1 MSLSKCPLLTCVPH
15 IRYHLIELLG
25 PSFKYMALCG
35 GIQHPNDSSSD
46 AAGENVHSCSYSCQ
60 AHTQVIVLSWLG
72 VVDTLI

>member
-46 AAGENVHSCSYSCQ
+46 AAGEMYTAV
-60 AHTQVIVLSWLG
+60 AT
-72 VVDTLI
+72 VVRHIPK